1 MPAPHARQPM
11 IAAALHAE
19 RGDEKRKL
27 LGRLVEGLAARL
39 AADDR

>member
-1 MPAPHARQPM
+1 MPAPHARRTM

-19 RGDEKRKL
+19 RGDGQRKL

-39 AADDR
+39 AAVDG